1 MRALMPGGGAD
12 VLMLERFDRTW
23 QPEEK
28 THLRHGLVSGLTV
41 LNAEDGYFGRSRWS
55 YLLLADELRRWSARD
70 LEDRRELFRRM
81 IFNAMVTNTD
91 DHPRNHALLNT
102 NGRWRLSPA
111 YDIVP
116 TPLVSEERR
125 DLAMDAGRF
134 GRAASRYNLISAAE
148 VFGLTV
154 DEAREMIA
162 SLLQVVEG
170 WRERFVTL
178 GVEARTI
185 AHLERAMLPASFFRD
200 EPVTPPAL

>member
-1 MRALMPGGGAD
+1 
-12 VLMLERFDRTW
+12 VLD
-23 QPEEK
+23 
-28 THLRHGLVSGLTV
+28 
-41 LNAEDGYFGRSRWS
+41 AEDGYFGRSRWS
-55 YLLLADELRRWSARD
+55 YLLLADELRRWSARE

-116 TPLVSEERR
+116 TPLVSEQRR

-134 GRAASRYNLISAAE
+134 GRTASRYNLISAAD

-154 DEAREMIA
+154 DEARAMIA

-170 WRERFVTL
+170 WRERFKSL